1 MATRPE
7 QVRTSARPT
16 VIGRHY
22 AAACGHYLATSA
34 AAGVLERGGNAIDAG
49 VTAAMAMAV
58 LQPNLVSFAGVA
70 PTLIYLRREQRV
82 VSLAGLGYWPA
93 ATDVARLIKE
103 GGESIPDGI
112 LRTVVPAAPATH
124 IEALRRFGTISFEEA
139 ATPAC
144 ELAHDGFAMYPLLS
158 HNIENVAHSPSQRDD
173 IPASFDRYPENA
185 RIFRP
190 GGRTPVVGEIFRQ
203 DDLAR
208 TIYMMIEAERNATGD
223 RDKKL
228 RAAHECFYRGPIA
241 KAISEYHAKC
251 GGFLTKADL
260 AGFEVPVEDSIRCDY
275 RGFEVHS
282 CDVWCQGVVLLETLK
297 ILEGF
302 KVKGLGHNSP
312 AYIHT
317 LAEAFNL
324 SFADREAYVGDPK
337 FVRVPTEGLLSS
349 SYAEIQRKRI
359 DPHCAFGKMPLAG
372 DPLACGQ
379 TASSRHAIVASPAEK
394 VQVAQDTIF
403 GCVVDREGN
412 AYSVTP
418 SDDAYDT
425 PIVPGTGLAVSS
437 RGSQSRLEPG
447 HPSEVHAGKRP
458 RLTPT
463 PGLALRDGQ
472 FYLAF
477 GTPGGDI
484 QCQSMLQVFFNI
496 AEFGMSVQ
504 QAVEAPRFGTF
515 NFPNSFAPH
524 QYLPGRLLLES
535 SISPEAVQKLR
546 EKGHDVE
553 LLPPLSPTVGSVCA
567 ILRDSATGFL
577 HAGAD
582 SRREAYA
589 TAW

>member
-7 QVRTSARPT
+7 QVRKSARPT
-16 VIGRHY
+16 VIGRKY
-22 AAACGHYLATSA
+22 AAACGHYLATAA
-34 AAGVLERGGNAIDAG
+34 AAGVLERGGNAVDAG

-93 ATDVARLIKE
+93 ATDVGRLISE
-103 GGESIPDGI
+103 GGGTIPDGI
-112 LRTVVPAAPATH
+112 LRTIVPAAPATH

-144 ELAHDGFAMYPLLS
+144 ELAHDGFAMYPLLA
-158 HNIENVAHSPSQRDD
+158 HNIENVAHSPSLRDD
-173 IPASFDRYPENA
+173 MPASFDRYPENA

-190 GGRTPVVGEIFRQ
+190 GGRTPAVGEIFRQ
-203 DDLAR
+203 EDLAR
-208 TIYMMIEAERNATGD
+208 TIYKMVEAERNARGD

-228 RAAHECFYRGPIA
+228 RAAHDCFYRGPIA
-241 KAISEYHAKC
+241 DAIADYHASC

-260 AGFEVPVEDSIRCDY
+260 AGFQAPVEDSIRCDY
-275 RGFEVHS
+275 RGIEVHS
-282 CDVWCQGVVLLETLK
+282 CDVWCQGIVLLETLK
-297 ILEGF
+297 ILERFEIG
-302 KVKGLGHNSP
+302 KLAHNSP

-317 LAEAFNL
+317 LAEALNL
-324 SFADREAYVGDPK
+324 AFADREAYIGDPK
-337 FVRVPTEGLLSS
+337 FVKVPTDGLLSKA
-349 SYAEIQRKRI
+349 YAELQGRRI
-359 DPHCAFGKMPLAG
+359 DPDRAFGKMPPAG
-372 DPLACGQ
+372 DPSGHVRTSESTEPIA
-379 TASSRHAIVASPAEK
+379 ASAAAK
-394 VQVAQDTIF
+394 VKMPQDTIF

-437 RGSQSRLEPG
+437 RGSQSRLQPG
-447 HPSEVHAGKRP
+447 HPSEVRPGKRP

-484 QCQSMLQVFFNI
+484 QCQSMLQVFLNI
-496 AEFGMSVQ
+496 SEFGMTVQ
-504 QAVEAPRFGTF
+504 EAVEAPRFGTF
-515 NFPNSFAPH
+515 NFPNSFAPN
-524 QYLPGRLLLES
+524 QYLPGRVLVES
-535 SISPEAVQKLR
+535 SVSAETVQKLR

-567 ILRDSATGFL
+567 ILRDSATAFL

-582 SRREAYA
+582 SRREGYA
-589 TAW
+589 IAW